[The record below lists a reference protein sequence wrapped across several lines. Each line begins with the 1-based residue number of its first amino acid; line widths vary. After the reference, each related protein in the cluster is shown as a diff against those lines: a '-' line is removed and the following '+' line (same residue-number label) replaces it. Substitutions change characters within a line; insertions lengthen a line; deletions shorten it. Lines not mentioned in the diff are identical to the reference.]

1 MSRPRTLQEFIH
13 WLEMGGGA
21 RGVALAA
28 VLVGGLLLS
37 LRVSWTQ
44 FHGATSETVL
54 LQADVG
60 RQLARGQGFTTQ
72 VNYPQTA
79 AFMEARGQRFD
90 AKQPYPELHQAP
102 LYSLVI
108 GGALAVLPERT
119 REGLFA
125 VAPVAPDGFRAD
137 YFLLGLNLALFWLA
151 AWLTYD
157 LGRRLF
163 EPRVGWL
170 AALGM
175 MLSTPLW
182 KQTVAINGLPLLMVL
197 ALLAFR
203 LSWQLDQALA
213 AERRRAALG
222 WAAAVGAVCG
232 LLFLTEYSAG
242 ALIFVALGF
251 AAWRFSSSQRWV
263 ALTLIA
269 LAFAVVT
276 GPWVARNLRLTG
288 SPTGLAVQNV
298 ALKFGDPTA
307 EPAKAR
313 TALAAKLPALDL
325 NKLGNK
331 TLTSLQE
338 NLGTRLWSGGAL
350 WFAAFFAAGWLYQF
364 RSAEADRLRWTFTA
378 ALGVLVL
385 VQAVCNSGESERLP
399 VHYLAPVLMIF
410 GAAFFFVL
418 LGSNR
423 VLAAWPAVAAAGL
436 LALQALP
443 LVHDI
448 MEPRRVHFSYPPY
461 FPGLLMSMGEELERR
476 DPTGRYGIMAD
487 VPAGVAWY
495 GDHRA
500 WAQPEKLRDFYAIT
514 LEQSIGEL
522 LLTPQTLDR
531 PFFSELAATQGEGA
545 DPRAAGV
552 GRFGDWGRV
561 YAGLFNGTMPR
572 DFPLRN
578 PQRLSENLYVLFD
591 PLLPAPR
598 GK

>member
-13 WLEMGGGA
+13 WLEMGGGV
-21 RGVALAA
+21 RLVGLGA
-28 VLVGGLLLS
+28 VLLCGLLVS
-37 LRVSWTQ
+37 ARVAWTQ
-44 FHGATSETVL
+44 FHGATNEAVL

-60 RQLARGQGFTTQ
+60 RQLARGAGFTTQ

-79 AFMEARGQRFD
+79 AFLEARGQRFD
-90 AKQPYPELHQAP
+90 AKIPYPELYQAP
-102 LYSLVI
+102 LYSVVI
-108 GGALAVLPERT
+108 GGVLAVLPERM
-119 REGLFA
+119 REGLFT
-125 VAPVAPDGFRAD
+125 VQPVPPDGFRAD
-137 YFLLGLNLALFWLA
+137 YFLLGLNLVLFWIA

-163 EPRVGWL
+163 EPRVGWV
-170 AALGM
+170 AALAL

-182 KQTVAINGLPLLMVL
+182 KQTVTLNGLPLLMVL
-197 ALLAFR
+197 ALGAFR
-203 LSWQLDQALA
+203 LWWQLEQAVE

-222 WAAAVGAVCG
+222 WAAALGAVCG
-232 LLFLTEYSAG
+232 LMFLTEYSAG
-242 ALIFVALGF
+242 ALGLVALGY
-251 AAWRFSSSQRWV
+251 ATWRFSSGQRWQ
-263 ALTLIA
+263 ALTLIV
-269 LAFAVVT
+269 LAFAVVA
-276 GPWVARNLRLTG
+276 GPWVVRNLRLTG
-288 SPTGLAVQNV
+288 SPVGLAVQNV

-307 EPAKAR
+307 EPVKVR
-313 TALAAKLPALDL
+313 SALSAKLPALDL

-338 NLGTRLWSGGAL
+338 NVTGRLWSGGAM
-350 WFAAFFAAGWLYQF
+350 WFAAFFAAGWLYKF
-364 RSAEADRLRWTFTA
+364 RSGGADRLRWTFTV

-385 VQAVCNSGESERLP
+385 AQAACNSGESERLP
-399 VHYLAPVLMIF
+399 VYYLAPLIMIF

-418 LGSNR
+418 LGSNNA
-423 VLAAWPAVAAAGL
+423 LASWPRVAAAGL

-448 MEPRRVHFSYPPY
+448 MEPRRIHFTYPPY
-461 FPGLLMSMGEELERR
+461 FPGLLMGMGDELDRR
-476 DPTGRYGIMAD
+476 DATGRFGLMAD

-495 GDHRA
+495 GDHRV
-500 WAQPEKLRDFYAIT
+500 WAQPEKMRDFYAIT

-545 DPRAAGV
+545 DPKAAGV

-561 YAGLFNGTMPR
+561 YAGLFNGALPR

-591 PLLPAPR
+591 PLLPPAR

>member
-13 WLEMGGGA
+13 WLEMGRGA
-21 RGVALAA
+21 RAVGLAA
-28 VLVGGLLLS
+28 VMLGGLLLS
-37 LRVSWTQ
+37 LRVAWTQ
-44 FHGATSETVL
+44 FHGATNEAVL
-54 LQADVG
+54 VQADVG
-60 RQLARGQGFTTQ
+60 RQLARGHGFTTQ

-79 AFMEARGQRFD
+79 AFLEARGQRFD
-90 AKQPYPELHQAP
+90 AKKAYPELHQAP

-108 GGALAVLPERT
+108 GGALAVLPEKT
-119 REGLFA
+119 REGLFT
-125 VAPVAPDGFRAD
+125 VPPVAPDGFRGD
-137 YFLLGLNLALFWLA
+137 YFLLGINLGLFWLA
-151 AWLTYD
+151 VWLTYD
-157 LGRRLF
+157 LGKRLF

-170 AALGM
+170 AALGLL
-175 MLSTPLW
+175 LSTPLW

-203 LSWQLDQALA
+203 LGWQIEQAL
-213 AERRRAALG
+213 ETDRRRAALG
-222 WAAAVGAVCG
+222 WAAALGAVCG

-242 ALIFVALGF
+242 ALGLVALAH
-251 AAWRFSSSQRWV
+251 AAWRFSSSQRWS
-263 ALTLIA
+263 ALGLIV

-276 GPWVARNLRLTG
+276 GPWIARNVRLTG
-288 SPTGLAVQNV
+288 SPVGLAVQNV

-313 TALAAKLPALDL
+313 TALSAKLPALDL

-338 NLGTRLWSGGAL
+338 NLSARLWSGGAL
-350 WFAAFFAAGWLYQF
+350 WFAAFFVVGWLYQF
-364 RSAEADRLRWTFTA
+364 RSGKADRLRWTFTA

-385 VQAVCNSGESERLP
+385 AQAVANSGESERLP
-399 VHYLAPVLMIF
+399 VYYLAPLIMIF

-418 LGSNR
+418 LSSNR
-423 VLAAWPAVAAAGL
+423 LLADWPVLAAAGL
-436 LALQALP
+436 LVLQAVP
-443 LVHDI
+443 LVHDL

-461 FPGLLMSMGEELERR
+461 FPGLLMSMGDELDRR

-500 WAQPEKLRDFYAIT
+500 WAQPEKIRDFYAIT

-531 PFFSELAATQGEGA
+531 PFFAELAATQGEGA
-545 DPRAAGV
+545 DPKAAGA
-552 GRFGDWGRV
+552 GRFGDWGKI
-561 YAGLFNGTMPR
+561 YAGLFNGSLPR

-591 PLLPAPR
+591 PLLPAAR